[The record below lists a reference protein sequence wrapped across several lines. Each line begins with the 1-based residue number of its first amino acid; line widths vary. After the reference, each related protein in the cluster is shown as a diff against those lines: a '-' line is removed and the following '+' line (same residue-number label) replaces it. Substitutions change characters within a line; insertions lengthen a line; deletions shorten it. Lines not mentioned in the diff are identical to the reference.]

1 MLSNKEMLTLLT
13 KTTESSARLAGTKR
27 NIEELL
33 DDLTLTVET
42 KKPKTSWLRHEDVF
56 GIVTKHPSPPKPPLT
71 SILDDDL
78 SLELSSMS
86 MSSSSSSPPPP
97 PPQKKLPDLDDDAL
111 RLIGSFLAP
120 KHRRALALTCHD
132 AHRACA

>member
-1 MLSNKEMLTLLT
+1 MLSNEKMLTLLT
-13 KTTESSARLAGTKR
+13 KTTEPSARLAGTKR
-27 NIEELL
+27 NIYELF

-56 GIVTKHPSPPKPPLT
+56 GVVTKHPSPPKPPLT

-86 MSSSSSSPPPP
+86 MSSSSSSSSSSPP
-97 PPQKKLPDLDDDAL
+97 PPQKKLLDLDDDAL
-111 RLIGSFLAP
+111 RHIGSF
-120 KHRRALALTCHD
+120 
-132 AHRACA
+132 

>member
-1 MLSNKEMLTLLT
+1 MLSNEKMLTLLT
-13 KTTESSARLAGTKR
+13 KTTEPSACLSGTKR
-27 NIEELL
+27 NIVELF

-56 GIVTKHPSPPKPPLT
+56 GVVTKHPSPPKPPLT

-86 MSSSSSSPPPP
+86 MSSSSSSSS
-97 PPQKKLPDLDDDAL
+97 PPQEKKLPDLDDDAL
-111 RLIGSFLAP
+111 RHIGSFLTP

>member
-1 MLSNKEMLTLLT
+1 MLSNEKMLTLLT
-13 KTTESSARLAGTKR
+13 KTTEPSARLAGTKR
-27 NIEELL
+27 NIHELF
-33 DDLTLTVET
+33 DDLTLTAKT
-42 KKPKTSWLRHEDVF
+42 KKPKTKSEDEAEEEAP
-56 GIVTKHPSPPKPPLT
+56 ISAKALL
-71 SILDDDL
+71 SILDL

-86 MSSSSSSPPPP
+86 MSSSSSSSSSS

-111 RLIGSFLAP
+111 RHIGSFLAP

>member
-1 MLSNKEMLTLLT
+1 MLSNEKMLTLLT

-27 NIEELL
+27 NIHELF

-42 KKPKTSWLRHEDVF
+42 KKPKTSW
-56 GIVTKHPSPPKPPLT
+56 
-71 SILDDDL
+71 
-78 SLELSSMS
+78 
-86 MSSSSSSPPPP
+86 
-97 PPQKKLPDLDDDAL
+97 PDLDDDAL
-111 RLIGSFLAP
+111 RHIGSFLTP